1 MINIS
6 DSGNG
11 RLGNLEQPSHRRQ
24 WENMV
29 KAHFKVYWSANQ
41 IGELPGQYSW
51 EDRGCGHGDIFFLEI
66 VAWFSV
72 EGEVYE
78 RLGSQLVGAVIRL
91 MQTQKMTKQRVNTVT
106 KSYKRR
112 GGGWPGGHLT
122 QAGVKVGILL
132 KLKFLLVSFLPLC
145 PHSLP

>member
-1 MINIS
+1 M
-6 DSGNG
+6 
-11 RLGNLEQPSHRRQ
+11 
-24 WENMV
+24 
-29 KAHFKVYWSANQ
+29 
-41 IGELPGQYSW
+41 
-51 EDRGCGHGDIFFLEI
+51 
-66 VAWFSV
+66 
-72 EGEVYE
+72 YE